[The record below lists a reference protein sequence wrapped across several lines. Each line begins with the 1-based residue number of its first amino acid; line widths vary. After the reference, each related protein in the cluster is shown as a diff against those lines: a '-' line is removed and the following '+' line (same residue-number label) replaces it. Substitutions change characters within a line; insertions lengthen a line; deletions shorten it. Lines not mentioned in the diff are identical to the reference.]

1 MQESHA
7 PERLKLFLTSIES
20 TGPAGTAAFSGAA
33 TPGFKKKTCGIS
45 APPYQA

>member
-7 PERLKLFLTSIES
+7 PEGLKLFLTSIES

-33 TPGFKKKTCGIS
+33 TPGFKKMCGIS
-45 APPYQA
+45 TPPYQA

>member
-7 PERLKLFLTSIES
+7 PEGLKLFLTSIES

-33 TPGFKKKTCGIS
+33 TPGLKKNGRDH
-45 APPYQA
+45 PYQD